1 MEQDIHE
8 LVSLAGHRSRY
19 QAFIVGIVFLIW
31 VNTSVFNYSLAF
43 LESMP
48 KISHTTEENG
58 EKTTKNVT
66 LTYEL
71 CEKEGYEI
79 IQKYEHSAFTDFND
93 GTECEQLKVSLIG
106 TVNYIGSTI
115 GNIFFGTISNC
126 MGMRRHL
133 VIYHILYSV
142 FLVVGIVF
150 KSNYYVFQLSNL
162 VAQYACKSLINAS
175 LVLSGEIIDYK
186 LKTIT
191 NGLINSG
198 LGIGGMFYVLM
209 FLLINKWYYVFVVS
223 IGIALVTAVIVQI
236 WFFDSLKE
244 CLLKKD
250 FKKFMKNIKYIASKN
265 GRLKEFEE
273 GIKTEKYKAVL
284 ERLKSYT
291 IAESEKVKELGDI
304 NENKSEA
311 EQKNDEVNIENDI
324 NDKSDPQKN
333 EVYID
338 SEGNEKT
345 PEKELESQNKENN
358 ESPEKDNHNMTKE
371 DIEKK
376 EAQSQ
381 RELLTIKKNK
391 INNNDKS
398 EKSEKETV
406 EASTR
411 KLPKEKTNKKGK
423 QAKGTCIDLIK
434 YPSIR
439 YKFLLICLFRFC
451 NGTLFSGLAIGLKS
465 LKGSLHRNTAILYL
479 VDFFGYNVSGFASDS
494 CLGRKGTLQLLTGC
508 YGVFSLIMFFCFNI
522 NSVVLTFYFCTRFC
536 IMCAFSCYYTLAYE
550 TYPLS
555 VASIGFGVNTG
566 FNSFAGMLVPFIIEY
581 IEDKYVFLMY
591 GIFGVV
597 CFALYFFIPETKGKP
612 IPDNIKEVEEAMKK
626 EEEAKN
632 VEIVIGGN
640 LNTNENN

>member
-8 LVSLAGHRSRY
+8 LVSLAGHRNKY

-31 VNTSVFNYSLAF
+31 VNTSVINYSLAF

-48 KISHTTEENG
+48 EITHVVEENG
-58 EKTTKNVT
+58 SQTLKAET
-66 LTYEL
+66 LTYEI
-71 CEKEGYEI
+71 CDEDYDVK
-79 IQKYEHSAFTDFND
+79 QRYEHSAFTDFND
-93 GTECEQLKVSLIG
+93 GTECHQLKVSLIG

-115 GNIFFGTISNC
+115 GNIFFGSISNLI
-126 MGMRRHL
+126 GMKRHL
-133 VIYHILYSV
+133 VVYHILYSV

-162 VAQYACKSLINAS
+162 IAQYACKSLINAS

-209 FLLINKWYYVFVVS
+209 FLLIKKWYYVYIVS
-223 IGIALVTAVIVQI
+223 IGIALATALIIQI
-236 WFFDSLKE
+236 WFYDSMKE
-244 CLLKKD
+244 CLLNKD
-250 FKKFMKNIKYIASKN
+250 FEKFMKNIKYIAKKN
-265 GRLKEFEE
+265 GKLKEFEE
-273 GIKTEKYKAVL
+273 GIKTEKYAVIL

-291 IAESEKVKELGDI
+291 IQTEKIKALGDG
-304 NENKSEA
+304 NENKPEDKNNEIHIETENSE
-311 EQKNDEVNIENDI
+311 
-324 NDKSDPQKN
+324 KSPKK
-333 EVYID
+333 
-338 SEGNEKT
+338 EK
-345 PEKELESQNKENN
+345 
-358 ESPEKDNHNMTKE
+358 ESPEKEKESPENSEKSPEKEKESPENNNYNITKE
-371 DIEKK
+371 NIDNKK
-376 EAQSQ
+376 ESQSQ
-381 RELLTIKKNK
+381 RQLLTIHKNK
-391 INNNDKS
+391 SQNKS

-406 EASTR
+406 EASSR
-411 KLPKEKTNKKGK
+411 KLPNENINQKKAK
-423 QAKGTCIDLIK
+423 QAKGSCLDLIK

-439 YKFLLICLFRFC
+439 YKFLLLCLFRFC

-465 LKGSLHRNTAILYL
+465 LKGNLHRNTAILYL

-522 NSVVLTFYFCTRFC
+522 NAVVLTFYFCTRFC

-566 FNSFAGMLVPFIIEY
+566 FNSFAGMLVPFVIEY
-581 IEDKYVFLMY
+581 MEDRYVFLMY

-597 CFALYFFIPETKGKP
+597 CFCLFFFIPETKGKP
-612 IPDNIKEVEEAMKK
+612 IPDNIKEVEEAMQK
-626 EEEAKN
+626 EEVKN
-632 VEIVIGGN
+632 VEIIIGGN